1 MAEIPQKLGKYEVRR
16 ELGRGAMGIVYE
28 GWDPMIDRRVA
39 LKTVKKDQLD
49 RTEVDEILSRFK
61 REAQAAGRLNHP
73 NVVAVYEYG
82 EDADG
87 VAFIAMEY
95 VEGRELKDYF
105 DKQERFSL
113 SEIVRLMGELLNA
126 LGHAHEHGIIHRDI
140 KPANIFLLKNGQA
153 KVGDFGIARIESSN
167 LTQAGS
173 VLGTPAYMSPEQF
186 MGQRVDGRSDLFS
199 AGVILYQFLT
209 GEKPFAGQLTTIMHK
224 VLKEDPI
231 APSEL
236 NVQVPSVFDGVIR
249 KALAKRPE
257 ERYQS
262 AKEFVAALAAALSGK
277 AAAHEDA
284 TVVNAGA
291 SEDSTQVFNESTVAY
306 QPPAAAPAYAPP
318 PPPPSAAAPAYQAP
332 PPPPASRPASGSPA
346 AGKRPLPLWA
356 IAAGVGAVVV
366 IGGAVALL
374 GKSDGGAPPAPANAT
389 VPAATS
395 SAAPTPASTASTDSP
410 RLLTIS
416 AVGFADSSDPR
427 FATDSNA
434 LRAALREETRRDLV
448 EKAVALYVQSGSL
461 AQNYG
466 VLREKLLGRGND
478 FIEAVVQEDTPQ
490 AGKDGLVSMT
500 AKATVRIRDVQKS
513 LNQMSKDERVDFIRN
528 NGDPRIAVQISTLS
542 AAEGATSKR
551 SQIVENALKE
561 KIQSFGFRTWSEDG
575 GDKKADFLV
584 VGEAKFK
591 KLSVR
596 LEASGLVIDRSAI
609 TSWTIKCVDKKTGE
623 ELYYNTAVPQRM
635 TWNSEDEAMADI
647 GRLIGE
653 EFSKGFFLQH
663 FHFAAQKVKLNLA
676 GLPDDTMAKRLLTEI
691 AGLRN
696 ILGVTAGKLGSDSRY
711 ELDLAGGGSNLADLI
726 SASVAVPLNQ
736 KFGRNCFNVSGSNG
750 DEVSMNFEPAC
761 KEPGVVSR
769 LDSTPP
775 AALFE
780 APAAKREAIVKNP
793 EVLKKLA
800 I

>member
-39 LKTVKKDQLD
+39 LKTVRKDQLD
-49 RTEVDEILSRFK
+49 RTEVDEILSRFQ
-61 REAQAAGRLNHP
+61 REARAAGRLNHP

-105 DKQERFSL
+105 DKQERFSMN
-113 SEIVRLMGELLNA
+113 EIVRLMSELLNA
-126 LGHAHEHGIIHRDI
+126 LGHAHEHGIVHRDV
-140 KPANIFLLKNGQA
+140 KPANIFLLKSGQA

-236 NVQVPSVFDGVIR
+236 NVQVPSVFDAVIR

-262 AKEFVAALAAALSGK
+262 AKEFGAALQAALGGRAAAD
-277 AAAHEDA
+277 EDA
-284 TVVNAGA
+284 TVVNAGDDA
-291 SEDSTQVFNESTVAY
+291 TEVFSESTVAY
-306 QPPAAAPAYAPP
+306 QPPPAAPAAATPPAAAPVYPGRAAPSGPP
-318 PPPPSAAAPAYQAP
+318 PVPGAAARRGIP
-332 PPPPASRPASGSPA
+332 P
-346 AGKRPLPLWA
+346 WA

-374 GKSDGGAPPAPANAT
+374 GGSGPSQPSGAPSGTSEPAPTAA
-389 VPAATS
+389 PAA
-395 SAAPTPASTASTDSP
+395 AKAPAGAEDSP

-416 AVGFADSSDPR
+416 AVGYADASDPR
-427 FATDSNA
+427 FASDPNS
-434 LRAALREETRRDLV
+434 LRTALREETRRDLV
-448 EKAVALYVQSGSL
+448 EKAVALYVQSNSL

-466 VLREKLLGRGND
+466 VLREKLLGRGNE

-490 AGKDGLVSMT
+490 PGKDGLVSMT

-513 LNQMSKDERVDFIRN
+513 LNQMSKEDRVDFIRN
-528 NGDPRIAVQISTLS
+528 NGDPRIAVQIATVS
-542 AAEGATSKR
+542 AAEGAASKR
-551 SQIVENALKE
+551 SQIVENSLKE

-575 GDKKADFLV
+575 GEKKADFLV

-609 TSWTIKCVDKKTGE
+609 TSWTIKCIDKKTGE
-623 ELYYNTAVPQRM
+623 EIYYNTAVPQRM

-663 FHFAAQKVKLNLA
+663 FHFTAQKVALGVN
-676 GLPDDTMAKRLLTEI
+676 GLPDEAFAKRLQTEI

-696 ILGVTAGKLGSDSRY
+696 VLGVSAGKLGSDSRFQI
-711 ELDLAGGGSNLADLI
+711 DLAGGGSNLADQV
-726 SASVAVPLNQ
+726 SASLAVPLNQ
-736 KFGRNCFNVSGSNG
+736 KFGRNCFNVAGSNG
-750 DEVSMNFEPAC
+750 NEVSMNFEAAC
-761 KEPGVVSR
+761 KEAAVAAR

-780 APAAKREAIVKNP
+780 APVAKREAIVKNP